1 MALFL
6 VQHGKNLSKE
16 LDPEQGLS
24 RKGVSD
30 VERIADVARGY
41 GVHVASISHSG
52 KKRALQTA
60 EIFSA
65 ALKPVGDVQEKVGLK
80 PLDDVKTFA
89 ASLKSEDDLMIVGH
103 LPFME
108 RLTSYLITGD
118 IEKPV
123 LRFQNGG
130 IVCLDEGPEG
140 KGWVIRWTLMPEI
153 GQALMT
159 DETNSDPFLLAH
171 SEVNPNVA

>member
-6 VQHGKNLSKE
+6 VQHGKSLSKE

-24 RKGVSD
+24 PEGISD

-41 GVHVASISHSG
+41 SVHVASISHSG

-60 EIFSA
+60 EIFNA
-65 ALKPVGDVQEKVGLK
+65 ALKPAGGVQSQAGLK
-80 PLDDVKTFA
+80 PLDDVKAFA
-89 ASLKSEDDLMIVGH
+89 ERLEVRDDLMIVGH

-118 IEKPV
+118 MEKPV
-123 LRFQNGG
+123 LKFQNGG
-130 IVCLDEGPEG
+130 IVCLDEGAEG
-140 KGWVIRWTLMPEI
+140 KGWVIKWTLMPEI
-153 GQALMT
+153 G
-159 DETNSDPFLLAH
+159 
-171 SEVNPNVA
+171 